1 VVAIVTNQELAVAFV
16 GVASLFAN
24 WEHALSYDKSIITAG
39 RFDAPVL
46 FFQNLLMHAW
56 YAKRGSIN

>member
-1 VVAIVTNQELAVAFV
+1 MASIVTNQELAVAFD
-16 GVASLFAN
+16 